1 MDIEGLA
8 VSELKRK
15 LSRMDRVECFIT
27 ERDTGPIIDGYI
39 NIYKNNLCKKEDLT
53 GRIYV
58 QIKGKTVSKLKN
70 KISFDVDIADLN
82 GFCIDDG
89 AIFFVVGIDRKNNEK
104 TRIYYNDL
112 LPKKINDILITCSEN
127 QKTKSIKLKS
137 LPENSKEILDIFL
150 NFINNSKQQAIMQQS
165 LDKESW
171 DNIEGILTTKIITSN
186 LQNFDPITYWVNN
199 GIYIYKKN
207 KQGISYPI
215 IYNENPEFA
224 ISINKSISCNN
235 IIYDEYKEIRKQGER
250 TILLGDNI
258 FIHFE
263 KKDIIFKLETKS
275 DKLST
280 IIKDIKFFLNLP
292 NYKLVLDGKELNT
305 KNETFNIN
313 SDNLQEYLNFLLKVK
328 KSLNLLHLNEDD
340 IPFSLLSV
348 NNFQLAN
355 NIISMFINKTIR
367 VTEINN
373 KKFTNFKDM
382 PIEINNIFKL
392 GEIYIPV
399 ILTKK
404 EDNLYNV
411 IQFYEFGDLTVSK
424 IGEEKKYPVSK
435 YVLLNKELLLHM
447 KLDFEDLYGDISK
460 FDNFINFEEANKLAL
475 NMISVY
481 DVSNNVLFL
490 NYAKK
495 IFEYIT
501 NKSDIIN
508 YRLNIIQCNKRLNL
522 ISENDK
528 SYLLDLLNQNV
539 EDVIKVACYILL
551 DMPQKANGLLQ
562 TLSID
567 NKKMI
572 KDFPIGKFL

>member
-1 MDIEGLA
+1 MDIEGIA

-15 LSRMDRVECFIT
+15 LSRIDRIRYFIP
-27 ERDTGPIIDGYI
+27 ERDKEPILDGYI
-39 NIYKNNLCKKEDLT
+39 NVYKNSICRKDDMD
-53 GRIYV
+53 GCVPV
-58 QIKGKTVSKLKN
+58 QIKGKLLSELKN
-70 KISFDVDIADLN
+70 KISYDVEIADLN
-82 GFCIDDG
+82 GIRVRDG
-89 AIFFVVGIDRKNNEK
+89 AIYFVIGIDRKNNEN
-104 TRIYYNDL
+104 TRIYYNNL
-112 LPKKINDILITCSEN
+112 LPKKIEDILVTCNSI
-127 QKTKSIKLKS
+127 QKTKKIKLKS
-137 LPENSKEILDIFL
+137 LPDDNSLILDILL
-150 NFINNSKQQAIMQQS
+150 NFINDSNLQKIMQQP
-165 LDKESW
+165 LDKKSW
-171 DNIEGILTTKIITSN
+171 EDIEGILTTKIKTSN
-186 LQNFDPITYWVNN
+186 PQNCDPISYWENN
-199 GIYIYKKN
+199 GIYIYKKT
-207 KQGISYPI
+207 KHGISYPV
-215 IYNENPEFA
+215 IYDENPQFA
-224 ISINKSISCNN
+224 ISIKKSISCNN
-235 IIYDEYKEIRKQGER
+235 IIYNEYKEIRKQGER

-263 KKDIIFKLETKS
+263 NNDIAFKLETKS

-280 IIKDIKFFLNLP
+280 IIKDIQFFLNLP
-292 NYKLVLDGKELNT
+292 NHKLVFDGKILNT

-328 KSLNLLHLNEDD
+328 KSLNSLHLNEDD

-348 NNFQLAN
+348 NNYQLAN

-382 PIEINNIFKL
+382 PIVINNIFKL

-411 IQFYEFGDLTVSK
+411 IQFCEFGDLTVSK
-424 IGEEKKYPVSK
+424 IGEKKKYPVSK

-460 FDNFINFEEANKLAL
+460 FDNFINLEEANKLAL

-501 NKSDIIN
+501 NKSDTIN

-551 DMPQKANGLLQ
+551 DMPQKANELLQ

-567 NKKMI
+567 NQNMI